1 MNRKR
6 RKRRRKAM
14 SRRQKVVARQKRI
27 LGGIAALVF
36 IFIAAVCFWE
46 KSGSEKEIETANV
59 YPEKEGKDGD
69 RATVGLPESR
79 ENDSDTSLKTNE
91 GNTLHTEKGQEIGWQ
106 EMESEPEAVE
116 ITVSLVGDCTIG
128 TDITFDPS
136 TSFVAKYNE
145 VQNPSYFFEK
155 VRDIFE
161 ADDLTVINM
170 EGTLTDCNERADK
183 TYAFRGSPAYVQILT
198 SGSVE
203 AANVAN
209 NHSKDY
215 GTQGFEDTV
224 QYLEAAGIRTFGYD
238 NVAIMDVKGVKV
250 GLIGIYELPDGL
262 GRQQQVIDTIAKA
275 KEEGAQIIIVSFH
288 WGTEKEFYPDD
299 IQKTLGRLAIDEG
312 ADLVVGHHPH
322 VLQGIEEYN
331 GKNIVYSLGNFCFG
345 GNSNP
350 SVKDT
355 MIFQQ
360 TFTIEDGVKVEDNR
374 KNIIPCSL
382 SSNAYRNNYQPIPLA
397 GEEKERV
404 LQDLEN
410 YSSIF

>member
-1 MNRKR
+1 MKRKR
-6 RKRRRKAM
+6 RKRRGEAM
-14 SRRQKVVARQKRI
+14 TYRQRVVARKKRM
-27 LGGIAALVF
+27 LGAAGMLLLVLGATVWF
-36 IFIAAVCFWE
+36 GRKQEQEKDAETVETMKAVE
-46 KSGSEKEIETANV
+46 TMKTVEAMEEAEATEALNTKEQ
-59 YPEKEGKDGD
+59 KEGQDGLQ
-69 RATVGLPESR
+69 T
-79 ENDSDTSLKTNE
+79 
-91 GNTLHTEKGQEIGWQ
+91 QEIGWQ
-106 EMESEPEAVE
+106 EVDIEPVITE
-116 ITVSLVGDCTIG
+116 ITISLVGDCTIG
-128 TDITFDPS
+128 TDITFDQS

-145 VQNPSYFFEK
+145 VQDPSYFFRE
-155 VRDIFE
+155 VRDIF
-161 ADDLTVINM
+161 AKDDLTVINM
-170 EGTLTDCNERADK
+170 EGALTNSTGRADK
-183 TYAFRGSPAYVQILT
+183 TFAFRGDPSYVEILT

-203 AANVAN
+203 AADVAN

-215 GTQGFEDTV
+215 GDQGFEDTI
-224 QYLEAAGIRTFGYD
+224 QYLEEAGIHTFGYD
-238 NVAIMDVKGVKV
+238 NVAIADVKGVKV

-299 IQKTLGRLAIDEG
+299 IQKTLGHLAIDEG

-322 VLQGIEEYN
+322 VLQGIEEYK

-360 TFTIEDGVKVEDNR
+360 IFTIEDGVRVEDNR

-382 SSNAYRNNYQPIPLA
+382 TSSAYRNNYQPIPLE

-404 LQDLEN
+404 LQNLEE
-410 YSSIF
+410 YSSVFG

>member
-14 SRRQKVVARQKRI
+14 THRQKVVARQKRI
-27 LGGIAALVF
+27 LGGIAVLVF
-36 IFIAAVCFWE
+36 ILIAAVCFWG
-46 KSGSEKEIETANV
+46 KPGSEKEIETANV
-59 YPEKEGKDGD
+59 YPETEGEVGD
-69 RATVGLPESR
+69 EAAAGLSESQG
-79 ENDSDTSLKTNE
+79 NDADTNLTNNT
-91 GNTLHTEKGQEIGWQ
+91 GNTLHTAGGQEIDWQ
-106 EMESEPEAVE
+106 EMESEPGTTE

-128 TDITFDPS
+128 TDITFDQS

-145 VQNPSYFFEK
+145 VQNPSYFFEE

-170 EGTLTDCNERADK
+170 EGALTDSNERVDK

-360 TFTIEDGVKVEDNR
+360 TFTVEDGVKVEDNR

-382 SSNAYRNNYQPIPLA
+382 TSSAYRNNYQPIPLE

-404 LQDLEN
+404 LQDLEE